1 MTLAAITLDVRA
13 ITGPAVPRVY
23 SRGPGR
29 AVNFGPMIHSVL
41 GLPEGPEP
49 PQALT
54 GETGHQS
61 HPSYQEQDARQA
73 DPYTFCDFHWSST
86 TQAGRKL
93 PHV

>member
-1 MTLAAITLDVRA
+1 MTLVAIALDVRA

-23 SRGPGR
+23 ARGPGR
-29 AVNFGPMIHSVL
+29 AVDFGPMIHSVL
-41 GLPEGPEP
+41 RLPEGPEP

-54 GETGHQS
+54 DDMSHQGRS
-61 HPSYQEQDARQA
+61 SNRKQDTRQA
-73 DPYTFCDFHWSST
+73 DSDTFCDFHWSAT